1 MSSASSL
8 PFNPSVSSLSH
19 QQIHAK
25 ALEVASRHQRT
36 VSETIDIL
44 QELDAGKTYVVY
56 ECTSLYRYAVQLVWL
71 RKACTAAD
79 F

>member
-36 VSETIDIL
+36 VSDTIDIL
-44 QELDAGKTYVVY
+44 QEVDADKM
-56 ECTSLYRYAVQLVWL
+56 AWL